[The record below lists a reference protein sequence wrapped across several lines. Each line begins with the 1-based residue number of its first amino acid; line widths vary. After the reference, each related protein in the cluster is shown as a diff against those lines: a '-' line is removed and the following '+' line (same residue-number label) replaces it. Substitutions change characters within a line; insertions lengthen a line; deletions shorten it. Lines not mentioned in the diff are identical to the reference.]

1 MKIKYNYLAYFVI
14 LVFIFGSLAAP
25 NSELNETN
33 MSNKNFGDLN
43 NSNLTD
49 DFTNSS
55 VNYQTTVRT
64 DAPNLTEVVIDWN
77 SVQQYMGYNTYNE
90 DNIDG
95 YEKVSVGGEIRVE
108 YTGGIVE
115 ATFNLIVNSSVMGIM
130 HDSNTTDIGYGD
142 RYLYMNQVYFMA
154 NHSATFTFTIN
165 YYLNGNYTGSESRSL
180 EMNPSGY
187 QTFDNEYTEVFQ
199 SRIESISL

>member
-49 DFTNSS
+49 DFSNSS

-64 DAPNLTEVVIDWN
+64 DAPNLTEVVIDWS
-77 SVQQYMGYNTYNE
+77 SVDYDLWYSSYND

-95 YEKVSVGGEIRVE
+95 YEKVRIGGNIRAE
-108 YTGGIVE
+108 YTGGMVE
-115 ATFNLIVNSSVMGIM
+115 ATFN
-130 HDSNTTDIGYGD
+130 
-142 RYLYMNQVYFMA
+142 
-154 NHSATFTFTIN
+154 
-165 YYLNGNYTGSESRSL
+165 
-180 EMNPSGY
+180 
-187 QTFDNEYTEVFQ
+187 
-199 SRIESISL
+199 